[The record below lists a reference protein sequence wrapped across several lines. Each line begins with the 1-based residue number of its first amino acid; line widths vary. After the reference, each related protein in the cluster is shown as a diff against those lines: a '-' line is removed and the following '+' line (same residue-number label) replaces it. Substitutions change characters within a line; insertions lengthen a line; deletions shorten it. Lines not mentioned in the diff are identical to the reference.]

1 MTTFLVSKGG
11 AVVRA
16 QATHLCGQGLN
27 PSVDAIYGLS
37 LSLVLSFAS
46 RSFSRVFWFFFSP
59 QKPIFSNSNLTRNH
73 YVDVLPLNHQYYYY

>member
-46 RSFSRVFWFFFSP
+46 RSFSLGILVF
-59 QKPIFSNSNLTRNH
+59 
-73 YVDVLPLNHQYYYY
+73 PLSSETNISKFQFDQEPLRGCATA

>member
-27 PSVDAIYGLS
+27 PSVDAIIIWVEFVTGS
-37 LSLVLSFAS
+37 LLCF
-46 RSFSRVFWFFFSP
+46 
-59 QKPIFSNSNLTRNH
+59 
-73 YVDVLPLNHQYYYY
+73 